1 MKTLEIINIIIMLLL
16 VVYGLYFLI
25 TALFLFK
32 KRKKDNIV
40 SDKYSHFTIL
50 IPARNEEEVI
60 KDAIQ
65 SFKRQKYPKDNYE
78 IIVVI
83 NNTTDNTLGV
93 CNAEGVRCIL
103 CERKIKNKGDALKE
117 AFDRLKKE
125 KTDAYIIMDADNVV
139 NDEFLGE
146 MNKSLN
152 EGTLVAKSSM
162 DIKAK
167 ENTWV
172 SSSYAI
178 YFFIQSILYSIP
190 RNNIGASCAINGTG
204 IMIKKEV
211 IDKYGFNVRTITED
225 LEFMTL
231 CALNNIK
238 IKFVEGAICYAEH
251 PSDFKVSMI
260 QRRRWTKG
268 IYEGF
273 IIYFNSIIKNMIKRP
288 NIELLDSL
296 LIYSTPL
303 ILILSLMSIFINFLI
318 VPLPIYLIITSF
330 SLLVSYIS
338 ISLCAL
344 FVCVKSKKK
353 IKDFLT
359 GIIMFPIFLLS
370 WQYLNIIILFKKE
383 VVWDEIK
390 HTQKIENI

>member
-16 VVYGLYFLI
+16 VVYGLYFVI

-32 KRKKDNIV
+32 KRKKDSIV

-78 IIVVI
+78 IVVVI

-93 CNAEGVRCIL
+93 CNVEGVRVIL

-167 ENTWV
+167 KNTWV

-211 IDKYGFNVRTITED
+211 IDKFGFNVRTITED

-238 IKFVEGAICYAEH
+238 IKYVEGAICYAEH

-273 IIYFNSIIKNMIKRP
+273 IIYFNNIIKNMIKRP

-303 ILILSLMSIFINFLI
+303 ILILSLISIFINLFI

-370 WQYLNIIILFKKE
+370 WQYLNIAVLFKKE

-390 HTQKIENI
+390 HIETQNI

>member
-1 MKTLEIINIIIMLLL
+1 MKTLEIINIIIILLL
-16 VVYGLYFLI
+16 VVYGLYFVI

-32 KRKKDNIV
+32 KRKKDSIV

-93 CNAEGVRCIL
+93 CNAEGVRGIL

-238 IKFVEGAICYAEH
+238 IKFVERAICYAEH

-273 IIYFNSIIKNMIKRP
+273 IIYFNSIIKNIIKRP

-303 ILILSLMSIFINFLI
+303 ILILSLISIFINFLI